1 MVIYF
6 YHGKSFLSPSIRKNS
21 MLGICSR
28 ILETV
33 RRLCD
38 IIEQNAQLVE

>member
-1 MVIYF
+1 
-6 YHGKSFLSPSIRKNS
+6 LSPSIRKNS

-33 RRLCD
+33 SRLCD
-38 IIEQNAQLVE
+38 IIEQKAQLVE